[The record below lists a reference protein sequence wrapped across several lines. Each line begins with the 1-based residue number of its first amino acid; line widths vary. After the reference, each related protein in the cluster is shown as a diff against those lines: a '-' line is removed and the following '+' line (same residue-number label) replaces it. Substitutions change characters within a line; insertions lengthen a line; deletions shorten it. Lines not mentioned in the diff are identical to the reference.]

1 MIRDALHSRSAV
13 QSKSKNRNENT
24 FKQILLTPA
33 LLICSTFF
41 SCTSSATN
49 HSVEFV
55 DRSAAF
61 SQGVLPQ
68 SLMLVL
74 EIDEGGRLRLNKIE
88 TGTTRDMSL
97 LAEKLKVI
105 FADREKSGIDEREV
119 LIDPKI
125 QPETEGFE
133 ELVRTLADA
142 KASPI
147 RVIRND
153 R

>member
-1 MIRDALHSRSAV
+1 
-13 QSKSKNRNENT
+13 
-24 FKQILLTPA
+24 
-33 LLICSTFF
+33 
-41 SCTSSATN
+41 
-49 HSVEFV
+49 
-55 DRSAAF
+55 
-61 SQGVLPQ
+61 
-68 SLMLVL
+68 MLVL

-142 KASPI
+142 KATPI